1 MNIAKRAFEHS
12 QQAFEDGNYE
22 LAQVYLLNAMTH
34 HSDLKYLSSYPTII
48 KKLPASD
55 RNTYIDQAINLY
67 SIALYNNPPEEIVQ
81 IMKLIEELKKMMV
94 ASGGD
99 YSLGNGNEDDFA
111 DASQT
116 FAAFEEECKKFTWKN
131 LGSSGKIED
140 INQLSARMD
149 FFNNVSQAGSSVPL
163 YALTESQKNL
173 LRNASQELQDTK
185 TFIEYVGIRKSV
197 EQYLDEAR
205 SEIKKVGYNSQYVVC
220 RLQQVNTLLSQLWL
234 FDVISVIGR
243 EDYIDQL
250 TRLQKSCSAVE
261 KEFLEKES
269 EPLCRKIKSEID
281 SEIARADKYCHNKL
295 TSLLEIL
302 QKRYGEIATLIAELP
317 LKSKIPEMQAELQ
330 KLAEKIND
338 LSKKRYAAYQKKCAG
353 ICRLAIQHFEDIT
366 WVWEK
371 DAEEILR
378 KNPLHTINEALITPE
393 TATIL
398 QMTKQMLEDK
408 LSRINKADF
417 AVRCI
422 EAEKMK
428 LEDF

>member
-1 MNIAKRAFEHS
+1 MNTENMNIAKRAFEHS

-22 LAQVYLLNAMTH
+22 LAQVYLFNAMTH

-48 KKLPASD
+48 KKLAASD

-116 FAAFEEECKKFTWKN
+116 FAAFEEEGKKFTWKS

-163 YALTESQKNL
+163 YALTESQKKL
-173 LRNASQELQDTK
+173 LRSASQELQDTK

-250 TRLQKSCSAVE
+250 SRLQKSCSAVE

-269 EPLCRKIKSEID
+269 EPLCR
-281 SEIARADKYCHNKL
+281 N
-295 TSLLEIL
+295 
-302 QKRYGEIATLIAELP
+302 G
-317 LKSKIPEMQAELQ
+317 
-330 KLAEKIND
+330 N
-338 LSKKRYAAYQKKCAG
+338 
-353 ICRLAIQHFEDIT
+353 
-366 WVWEK
+366 
-371 DAEEILR
+371 
-378 KNPLHTINEALITPE
+378 
-393 TATIL
+393 
-398 QMTKQMLEDK
+398 
-408 LSRINKADF
+408 
-417 AVRCI
+417 
-422 EAEKMK
+422 
-428 LEDF
+428 